1 MGTKRKR
8 ICRVAVTAIA
18 LMICFGIAVEAAGV
32 TTIGENH
39 SVGTFA
45 IMRRASNSF
54 DVTIPAG
61 EIMAAE
67 TSFSMSAGESVKFHA
82 VYEPREASVDYGLI
96 SPDGLFHT
104 VTNSLRDY
112 GNTTTT
118 SESIYANW
126 TFDVYNLMSMTSR
139 KYTKTE
145 SLTCRVS

>member
-1 MGTKRKR
+1 MGTKRTR
-8 ICRVAVTAIA
+8 ICRAAVTAIA

-39 SVGTFA
+39 LDGTFE

-96 SPDGLFHT
+96 PKLLQLRKEGCSMESRNEAAPARF
-104 VTNSLRDY
+104 LRDWSCASSH
-112 GNTTTT
+112 TP
-118 SESIYANW
+118 A
-126 TFDVYNLMSMTSR
+126 R
-139 KYTKTE
+139 PA
-145 SLTCRVS
+145 

>member
-1 MGTKRKR
+1 MEAMGTKRTR
-8 ICRVAVTAIA
+8 ICRAAVTAIA

-39 SVGTFA
+39 LDGTFE

-82 VYEPREASVDYGLI
+82 VYEPREASVAYGLI
-96 SPDGLFHT
+96 SPDGLFHP
-104 VTNSLRDY
+104 LRAAD
-112 GNTTTT
+112 
-118 SESIYANW
+118 
-126 TFDVYNLMSMTSR
+126 
-139 KYTKTE
+139 
-145 SLTCRVS
+145 

>member
-1 MGTKRKR
+1 MEAMGTKRKR

-96 SPDGLFHT
+96 SPDGLFHP
-104 VTNSLRDY
+104 LRAEDGY
-112 GNTTTT
+112 
-118 SESIYANW
+118 IDA
-126 TFDVYNLMSMTSR
+126 SMKIGTR
-139 KYTKTE
+139 GKYTFAIRNNSDVEVKT
-145 SLTCRVS
+145 TGYVNY

>member
-1 MGTKRKR
+1 MEAMGTKRTR
-8 ICRVAVTAIA
+8 ICRAAVTAIA

-39 SVGTFA
+39 LDGTFE

-82 VYEPREASVDYGLI
+82 VYEHREASVAIGLI
-96 SPDGLFHT
+96 
-104 VTNSLRDY
+104 
-112 GNTTTT
+112 
-118 SESIYANW
+118 
-126 TFDVYNLMSMTSR
+126 
-139 KYTKTE
+139 
-145 SLTCRVS
+145 